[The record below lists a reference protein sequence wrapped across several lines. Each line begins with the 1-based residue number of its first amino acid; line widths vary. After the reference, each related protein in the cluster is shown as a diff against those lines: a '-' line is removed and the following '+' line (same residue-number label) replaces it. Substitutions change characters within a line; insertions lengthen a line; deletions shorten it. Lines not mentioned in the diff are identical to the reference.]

1 MILYEENH
9 KLYKKKRLLELVSE
23 FSKATGYK
31 IYRQKSVMS
40 LYTNN
45 DHFERAM
52 KKTIPFTTASKRIKC
67 LGINL
72 IKEVKYLYTEN
83 YKY

>member
-1 MILYEENH
+1 
-9 KLYKKKRLLELVSE
+9 
-23 FSKATGYK
+23 
-31 IYRQKSVMS
+31 MS

-45 DHFERAM
+45 DYFERAM